1 MNNYFTIE
9 ELTRSKV
16 AKANGIDNSIVS
28 LLFKSNAEK
37 LISDILNPLREAYG
51 KPIIVNSGYRCQALN
66 KKVGG
71 SPTSDHLRAAAAD
84 ITGGSPSENK
94 KLFELAKS
102 LNLPFKQ
109 LIDEKHYAWVHI
121 SHDQHANK
129 PKRQILHL

>member
-1 MNNYFTIE
+1 MKYFTIE
-9 ELTRSKV
+9 ELAKSNV
-16 AKANGIDNSIVS
+16 AKANGIDNTIPQMLRDNV
-28 LLFKSNAEK
+28 EK
-37 LISDILNPLREAYG
+37 LIANVLNPLREAYG
-51 KPIIVNSGYRCQALN
+51 KPIIVNSGYRCPKLN

-71 SPTSDHLRAAAAD
+71 SPTSDHLRGAAAD

-109 LIDEKHYAWVHI
+109 LIDERHYAWVHI
-121 SHDQHANK
+121 SFDQHADK